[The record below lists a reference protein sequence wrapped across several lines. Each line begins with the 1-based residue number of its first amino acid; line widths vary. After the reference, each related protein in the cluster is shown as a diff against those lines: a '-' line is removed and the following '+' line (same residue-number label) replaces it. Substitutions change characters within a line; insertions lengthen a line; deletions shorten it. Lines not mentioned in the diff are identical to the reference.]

1 LSKLLKKKMKIIKAK
16 LANYQ
21 DRVDGTVS
29 LKLDSLLEV
38 PDSDIAEI
46 RGMRGNIAIAVITD
60 VVDVLEADISTKDI
74 MEHLPEDPFLDTRI
88 TPSQQQRRDLFVIQE
103 KILGRKPTKEEQAKF
118 YIDRMARIH
127 EENLQEIRE
136 LDNLS
141 FEED

>member
-1 LSKLLKKKMKIIKAK
+1 MKIIKAK

-88 TPSQQQRRDLFVIQE
+88 TPSRQQRRDLFVIQE

>member
-1 LSKLLKKKMKIIKAK
+1 MKVLKCR
-16 LANYQ
+16 LENYN
-21 DRVDGTVS
+21 DRKDGTVS

-38 PDSDIAEI
+38 PDSDIAQI

-74 MEHLPEDPFLDTRI
+74 MDNLPDDPFLDTRI

-118 YIDRMARIH
+118 YIDRMATIH
-127 EENLQEIRE
+127 EQNLEEIRE
-136 LDNLS
+136 LESIS